1 MKAYQIYFIILK
13 ILVVAQIAAIYFKK
27 HTEDSDIFII
37 SDTVFK
43 LSAGIFLISFFLIHK
58 FPGLEFEDTLILRF
72 AGVIILFDIDY
83 LGLLKIISK
92 YVPLLGESISPLEK
106 TLKKLP

>member
-1 MKAYQIYFIILK
+1 MKLYQIYFIILK
-13 ILVVAQIAAIYFKK
+13 LLIIAQIAAIYFKK
-27 HTEDSDIFII
+27 HTKNSDIFII

-83 LGLLKIISK
+83 SGLVDMITKYAPSLGGT
-92 YVPLLGESISPLEK
+92 VAP
-106 TLKKLP
+106 LKKLE